1 MEKEA
6 VWPIAELCSPSFGIR
21 FSCRLR
27 SPRQRTE
34 AGAYGPG
41 TLISMSS
48 FAGSPTPGRSCKFFA
63 SGKGCRKGESCPF
76 SHAVGGSGTPST
88 GKGHRGGKGKRG
100 GKGSK
105 GDKGGKG
112 GKGGNGGRGG
122 KSNKKKRPAPAEVI
136 VEPVIRAGCRTVEES
151 LGVDDVRMA
160 GVRSG
165 GRE

>member
-1 MEKEA
+1 
-6 VWPIAELCSPSFGIR
+6 
-21 FSCRLR
+21 
-27 SPRQRTE
+27 
-34 AGAYGPG
+34 
-41 TLISMSS
+41 MSS

-76 SHAVGGSGTPST
+76 SHAVGGSGTST
-88 GKGHRGGKGKRG
+88 GKGKGRGGKGKRG

-105 GDKGGKG
+105 GGKG
-112 GKGGNGGRGG
+112 GKGGRGG